1 VNGCTYA
8 QSADIQILGNTF
20 IGVHNY
26 MRTRL
31 GAVTIGAV
39 LIAGISLVDSAQPAS
54 AQPATRLPISSV
66 GGVVVDG
73 VHKQIFISDP
83 QSGKIVATGYDG
95 TVVATRS
102 GLPGVAGISLS
113 PDAKTLYGA
122 VRGADSIVSLATE
135 TLTETARYD
144 TGTGTGPKFLA
155 YAGGLIWF
163 GYDGSGTGDGAT
175 PAGIGSLDPAGA
187 APTVVLKQDK
197 DTPWL
202 AAPRLAATPAAPGV
216 LAAGESTYSDTAS
229 RVAVFDVSTGTAR
242 RTAVKTLGNGRTD
255 DLALTPD
262 GKRLITARAGGSHEV
277 WKVPQLSS
285 AGTYR
290 TEWYADA
297 VAVADDG
304 TVATGSAAWYDPDVH
319 IFAPGSMTALRR
331 YDFPNTGTNSGADTL
346 ANEGLAWEPGGTD
359 RLFAVT
365 SNSQNVFSL
374 NVLTDP
380 TTPDPEPLP
389 RPGLPVETVSDF
401 VVDGVH
407 QRVFVSDARNST
419 IVAADFTGKV
429 LGVRRNLP
437 GVQGLALAADSAH
450 LYAAVPGADAVVSI
464 ATDTVTEAARYP
476 TGDDTTPT
484 HVATTAGKI
493 WFGYGD
499 DDGGNIGSV
508 DITGNQPT
516 VALAQDASGWP
527 KPPRLAAVA
536 GAPNLLAAGSTGKAS
551 VYDVSTGT
559 AIRTAVGADKPWFN
573 DLALSPDGSRLYT
586 ASGEGTWVWKTS
598 DMSPVTS
605 YMPSGSPNALAVAA
619 DETLAIGY
627 GNAIYWPEVY
637 VYPSGSADPIR
648 VIDLPDTDPNVTGA
662 DDLVAQGLAWEPGGS
677 RLFAVAENSR
687 QEFIL
692 QALVDPA
699 KSVTTL
705 TVDVPATATRGK
717 SLTVS
722 GTLTA
727 SVPLPAGTPLT
738 VVRVDEETPKGKPLG
753 TKALGASNRFSFTD
767 IPYAGGKVTYQV
779 SYAGDP
785 KHIAASAADTTSIAK
800 DATTLT
806 LDGNGKTHTY
816 NKKVLFTAT
825 LGKTYQ
831 NRVVEIWADPYGGDK
846 PSKLV
851 AKGKVN
857 SKGQLS
863 ATVWMTR
870 NTTVTALFAG
880 DTRTA
885 SRTAKAT
892 AYAKVNVSLT
902 VGGHYKTGK
911 IGSTKYH
918 YFRKSKNPV
927 FTTTMT
933 AYKGRSQRLELEVY
947 ANGKWRDAGSEYFT
961 LAANGRSRVT
971 LGPPHG
977 KGLRLRMRS
986 SYVRTSSGDTLN
998 ATTVG
1003 GWVYVTF
1010 T

>member
-1 VNGCTYA
+1 ML
-8 QSADIQILGNTF
+8 SADTRILGNTF
-20 IGVHNY
+20 TGVHNY
-26 MRTRL
+26 MRKKL
-31 GAVTIGAV
+31 GAATAGAV
-39 LIAGISLVDSAQPAS
+39 LIAGISLVTSAQPAFADTS
-54 AQPATRLPISSV
+54 TKLPISSV

-83 QSGKIVATGYDG
+83 RAGTVVATGYDG
-95 TVVATRS
+95 SVIATRG
-102 GLPGVAGISLS
+102 GLPGVTGISLS

-122 VRGADSIVSLATE
+122 VHGADSIVSLATE
-135 TLTETARYD
+135 TLQETARYD
-144 TGTGTGPKFLA
+144 TGKGTGPKFLA
-155 YAGGLIWF
+155 NGDGLLWF

-175 PAGIGSLDPAGA
+175 KPGIGSLDLNDA
-187 APTVVLKQDK
+187 ASTVLIARDK

-202 AAPRLAATPAAPGV
+202 AAPRLAAATGV
-216 LAAGESTYSDTAS
+216 LAAGDSAYSGTAGW
-229 RVAVFDVSTGTAR
+229 VAVFDVSAGTAK

-255 DLALTPD
+255 DLAFTPD
-262 GKRLITARAGGSHEV
+262 GKRLITARAGRSHEV

-290 TEWYADA
+290 TEWYANA

-304 TVATGSAAWYDPDVH
+304 TVATGSDSWYDPDVH
-319 IFAPGSMTALRR
+319 VFAPGSMTAARR

-346 ANEGLAWEPGGTD
+346 ADEGLAWEPGRTD

-365 SNSQNVFSL
+365 SNSQDVFSL
-374 NVLTDP
+374 RVLTDP
-380 TTPDPEPLP
+380 TKPDPEPLP

-437 GVQGLALAADSAH
+437 GVHGLALAADSAH

-484 HVATTAGKI
+484 HVASTPGKI

-499 DDGGNIGSV
+499 DEGGNVGSV
-508 DITGNQPT
+508 DLTGSEPA
-516 VALAQDASGWP
+516 VVLAQDASGWP
-527 KPPRLAAVA
+527 KPPRLATVA
-536 GAPNLLAAGSTGKAS
+536 GAPNLLAAAGVGKAS
-551 VYDVSTGT
+551 VYDLSSGT
-559 AIRTAVGADKPWFN
+559 ATRTAVGTDKPSVN
-573 DLALSPDGSRLYT
+573 DLALSPDGSRLFT
-586 ASGEGTWVWKTS
+586 ANGDGTWVWKTS
-598 DMSPVTS
+598 DLSPVTS
-605 YMPSGSPNALAVAA
+605 YRPVTSPHALAVAA
-619 DETLAIGY
+619 DDTVAIGY
-627 GNAIYWPEVY
+627 GSLSYWPEVY
-637 VYPSGSADPIR
+637 VYPAGSAEPIR
-648 VIDLPDTDPNVTGA
+648 VIDLPDTDPNITGA
-662 DDLVAQGLAWEPGGS
+662 DGLVAQGLAWEPGGS

-705 TVDVPATATRGK
+705 TVDVPATAKRGK

-727 SVPLPAGTPLT
+727 GLPLPAGTPLA
-738 VVRVDEETPKGKPLG
+738 VIRVDEETPKGKPLG
-753 TKALGASNRFSFTD
+753 TKTLGANNRFSFTD
-767 IPYAGGKVTYQV
+767 IPYAGGKVTYRV

-785 KHIAASAADTTSIAK
+785 QHLAASAADTTSIAK

-806 LDGNGKTHTY
+806 LDGNGKTHAY
-816 NKKVLFTAT
+816 NKKVVFTAK

-846 PSKLV
+846 ARKLV
-851 AKGKVN
+851 KKGKVN

-870 NTTVTALFAG
+870 NTTVTAVFAG
-880 DTRTA
+880 DTRTGA
-885 SRTAKAT
+885 RTAKAT
-892 AYAKVNVSLT
+892 AYAKVKVS
-902 VGGHYKTGK
+902 VAVAGHYKTGK

-918 YFRKSKNPV
+918 YFRKSKDPR

-933 AYKGRSQRLELEVY
+933 AYKGRAQRFELEVY
-947 ANGKWRDAGSEYFT
+947 ANGKWRDAGSQYFT
-961 LAANGRSRVT
+961 LEANGRSRVT
-971 LGPPHG
+971 LGPPHD

-986 SYVRTSSGDTLN
+986 SYVKTSSGDALN
-998 ATTVG
+998 ATTIG
-1003 GWVYVTF
+1003 SWVYVTF
-1010 T
+1010 TR

>member
-1 VNGCTYA
+1 
-8 QSADIQILGNTF
+8 
-20 IGVHNY
+20 
-26 MRTRL
+26 MRTKI
-31 GAVTIGAV
+31 GAAAGAV
-39 LIAGISLVDSAQPAS
+39 LIAGVSLVASGQPAF
-54 AQPATRLPISSV
+54 ADAAVRLPISSV

-83 QSGKIVATGYDG
+83 QAGKIVATGYDG
-95 TVVATRS
+95 TVIATRS
-102 GLPGVAGISLS
+102 VLPGVAGISLS

-144 TGTGTGPKFLA
+144 TGKGTGPKFLA
-155 YAGGLIWF
+155 YAGDLLWF
-163 GYDGSGTGDGAT
+163 GYDGSGPEDGAT
-175 PAGIGSLDPAGA
+175 KAGIGSLDLADA
-187 APTVVLKQDK
+187 APTVLLEQDK

-202 AAPRLAATPAAPGV
+202 AAPRLAATPATPGV
-216 LAAGESTYSDTAS
+216 LAAGESAYSETAG
-229 RVAVFDVSTGTAR
+229 RVAVFDVSTGAAR
-242 RTAVKTLGNGRTD
+242 RTAVKTPGYGRTE
-255 DLALTPD
+255 DLAFTPD

-277 WKVPQLSS
+277 WKVPQLST

-290 TEWYADA
+290 TEWYANA

-304 TVATGSAAWYDPDVH
+304 TVATGSDSWYNPDVH
-319 IFAPGSMTALRR
+319 VFAPGSMTAVRR
-331 YDFPNTGTNSGADTL
+331 YEFPNTGTSSGADTL
-346 ANEGLAWEPGGTD
+346 AGEGLAWEPGGTD

-365 SNSQNVFSL
+365 SNSLNVFSL
-374 NVLTDP
+374 RVLTDP
-380 TTPDPEPLP
+380 TTPDPDPLP

-407 QRVFVSDARNST
+407 QRIFVSDARNST

-476 TGDDTTPT
+476 TGDDTTPM
-484 HVATTAGKI
+484 HVATTPGKI

-499 DDGGNIGSV
+499 DGGGNVGSV
-508 DITGNQPT
+508 DIAGSQPA
-516 VALAQDASGWP
+516 VALAQDTSGWP
-527 KPPRLAAVA
+527 SPPRLATVA
-536 GAPNLLAAGSTGKAS
+536 GAPNLLAAGGVGKTS
-551 VYDVSTGT
+551 VYDVSSGT
-559 AIRTAVGADKPWFN
+559 AIRTAVGADKPWIN
-573 DLALSPDGSRLYT
+573 DLALSPDGSRLFT
-586 ASGEGTWVWKTS
+586 ANGDGTWVWKTS
-598 DMSPVTS
+598 DMSLLTS
-605 YMPSGSPNALAVAA
+605 YSSSGGSNALAMAA

-627 GNAIYWPEVY
+627 GNMSYWPEVY
-637 VYPSGSADPIR
+637 VYPGGSVEPIR
-648 VIDLPDTDPNVTGA
+648 VIDLPDTDPDITGA
-662 DDLVAQGLAWEPGGS
+662 DNLVGQGLAWEPGGS

-699 KSVTTL
+699 KSVTTM
-705 TVDVPATATRGK
+705 TIDVPASAKRGK

-727 SVPLPAGTPLT
+727 SVPLPAGTPLA
-738 VVRVDEETPKGKPLG
+738 VIRVDEETPKGKPLG
-753 TKALGASNRFSFTD
+753 SKALGANNRFSFTD
-767 IPYAGGKVTYQV
+767 IPYAGGKVTYRV

-785 KHIAASAADTTSIAK
+785 KHIAASVAGTTSVAK

-816 NKKVLFTAT
+816 NKKVVFTAK

-846 PSKLV
+846 AKKLV
-851 AKGKVN
+851 KKGKVN

-870 NTTVTALFAG
+870 NTTLTAVFAG
-880 DTRTA
+880 DTRTGP
-885 SRTAKAT
+885 RTAKAT
-892 AYAKVNVSLT
+892 AYAKVKVS
-902 VGGHYKTGK
+902 VAVAGHYKTGK
-911 IGSTKYH
+911 IGSKKYH
-918 YFRKSKNPV
+918 YFRKSKDPR

-933 AYKGRSQRLELEVY
+933 AYKGRAQRLELEVY
-947 ANGKWRDAGSEYFT
+947 AKGKWRDAGSQYFT
-961 LAANGRSRVT
+961 LEASGRSLVT
-971 LGPPHG
+971 LGPPHDS
-977 KGLRLRMRS
+977 GLRLRMRS
-986 SYVRTSSGDTLN
+986 AYVKGSSGDSLN
-998 ATTVG
+998 ATTISP
-1003 GWVYVTF
+1003 WVYLTF
-1010 T
+1010 TR